1 MVPCHEIF
9 SQKISWNKIWEYRE
23 ACDLRRKGWINKDG
37 SLSEDIRTKYDYLNN
52 GVSDQINECL
62 DPDRRQVK
70 QRESLANKTF
80 YYLQSGWFEMFP
92 SHRSILLY
100 FFQTLETHGLCTVW
114 YEKIYV
120 TQ

>member
-70 QRESLANKTF
+70 QRESLANN
-80 YYLQSGWFEMFP
+80 
-92 SHRSILLY
+92 ILLPSKW
-100 FFQTLETHGLCTVW
+100 LV
-114 YEKIYV
+114 
-120 TQ
+120 